1 MDLIIK
7 TLKPELLDDFLYFF
21 DEKAFVDNPNWA
33 SCYCQFYHFAGLR
46 KEWPKRTREQ
56 NRESS
61 IESINS
67 GKMKGFLA
75 YENNTPIGWC
85 NANSKKNYSFI
96 PFKEDLDTPIKVASI
111 VCFIVDPLHRK
122 RGIARKL
129 LQRVC
134 QYYKD
139 KKYDFIE
146 SYTIKGD
153 KSDAHNYH
161 GPHNLYLSE
170 GFSLY
175 KELSRM
181 YVMRKGLRLNSSL

>member
-46 KEWPKRTREQ
+46 KEWSKRTREQ

-61 IESINS
+61 IELIKS

-75 YENNTPIGWC
+75 YENETPVGWC
-85 NANSKKNYSFI
+85 NSNSKINYSFI
-96 PFKEDLDTPIKVASI
+96 PFKENLDNQLKIASI
-111 VCFIVDPLHRK
+111 VCFLIDPSYRQK
-122 RGIARKL
+122 GIARML
-129 LQRVC
+129 LQKLC

-139 KKYDFIE
+139 KNYDFIE
-146 SYTIKGD
+146 SYPVKGD

-161 GPHNLYLSE
+161 GPHSLYLSE
-170 GFSLY
+170 GFTLY
-175 KELSRM
+175 KELSRI
-181 YVMRKGLRLNSSL
+181 YVMRKNLRLDT